1 MQPDSDFE
9 LRKLDRDLDAV
20 EALCRMIVIGFVL
33 CVVAFFVTVLSGCET
48 ATPGRKHAEE
58 SAFIA
63 AELAKKNEDAIYAK
77 TATANQLNF
86 KARKDLELKKDL
98 ESLAI
103 QAKLDAM
110 KWTDT
115 AIAFETVRLQN
126 LHDTAIANYA
136 ASQAKN
142 DALRATN
149 EEKNY
154 GTMRKIRAALNPP
167 KNDNQL
173 IDQTQVIEATGATP
187 QPPPLIQP

>member
-1 MQPDSDFE
+1 M
-9 LRKLDRDLDAV
+9 RKTLIIV
-20 EALCRMIVIGFVL
+20 GIVFSIVIF
-33 CVVAFFVTVLSGCET
+33 SGCET
-48 ATPGRKHAEE
+48 ATPNRKKAEE

-63 AELAKKNEDAIYAK
+63 AEMAKKNEDAIYAK

-86 KARKDLELKKDL
+86 RARKDLELKKDL
-98 ESLAI
+98 QSLDI
-103 QAKLDAM
+103 QSKLDQI
-110 KWTDT
+110 KWTPQ
-115 AIAFETVRLQN
+115 AIAFETVRLQK
-126 LHDTAIANYA
+126 LHDDAIAEYE

-167 KNDNQL
+167 KNDNPL
-173 IDQTQVIEATGATP
+173 VDQTQVIEATGATP